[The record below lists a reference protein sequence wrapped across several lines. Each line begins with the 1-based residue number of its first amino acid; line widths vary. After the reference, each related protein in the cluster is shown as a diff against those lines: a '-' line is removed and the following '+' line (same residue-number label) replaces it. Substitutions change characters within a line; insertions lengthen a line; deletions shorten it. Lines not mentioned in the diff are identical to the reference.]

1 MKEYQK
7 IKKQYKNKNNQTNM
21 FFDNAKKP
29 FLISLLIIIVLT
41 ISSFSVINFMKVK
54 YIVYK
59 PKLVMVYFDRSSPDE
74 MNNFMNRHK
83 KVIYEFYY
91 RLQNVNDDKE
101 EIIKLYSYN
110 IPIKYN
116 MGSGRSFYEVIKIFD
131 QYGYLVYTSYIDS
144 IEDINFERIEEIFL
158 ENGWN

>member
-1 MKEYQK
+1 M
-7 IKKQYKNKNNQTNM
+7 
-21 FFDNAKKP
+21 
-29 FLISLLIIIVLT
+29 LISAYLCTV
-41 ISSFSVINFMKVK
+41 FA
-54 YIVYK
+54 Y
-59 PKLVMVYFDRSSPDE
+59 
-74 MNNFMNRHK
+74 FMNILNYILH
-83 KVIYEFYY
+83 IYEFYY

-131 QYGYLVYTSYIDS
+131 QYGYMVYTRYIDS

>member
-59 PKLVMVYFDRSSPDE
+59 PKLVMVYFGRDIPE
-74 MNNFMNRHK
+74 EITTFMNKYDGIEYEYYHQVQSI
-83 KVIYEFYY
+83 KV
-91 RLQNVNDDKE
+91 DKE
-101 EIIKLYSYN
+101 NIVKLYSYN

-116 MGSGRSFYEVIKIFD
+116 MGSGRIFYEVIKIFD
-131 QYGYLVYTSYIDS
+131 QYGYMVYTRYIDS
-144 IEDINFERIEEIFL
+144 IEDINFERIEEIFI